1 VRHELDDDL
10 AGNTAF
16 LLQGVG
22 EMEAG
27 LEECQCKELDD
38 ENFCEWTVDGLKS
51 VDSAVKL
58 AGPGL
63 FNLKLNPVEQKGS
76 T

>member
-1 VRHELDDDL
+1 VRHGLDDDL
-10 AGNTAF
+10 AGNTAI
-16 LLQGVG
+16 LRQGVG

-27 LEECQCKELDD
+27 LEECKELDD
-38 ENFCEWTVDGLKS
+38 ENFYEWTVYGLKS

-58 AGPGL
+58 AGPGR
-63 FNLKLNPVEQKGS
+63 FNLKLNRVERKGS